1 VPVGTLLGVFRR
13 VSLDR
18 RPRLDRVSREE
29 AKKCARWPM
38 DVPGGI
44 YRTWLLLA
52 NLARH
57 IGGVVANH
65 RIPFGEGA

>member
-1 VPVGTLLGVFRR
+1 
-13 VSLDR
+13 
-18 RPRLDRVSREE
+18 
-29 AKKCARWPM
+29 M